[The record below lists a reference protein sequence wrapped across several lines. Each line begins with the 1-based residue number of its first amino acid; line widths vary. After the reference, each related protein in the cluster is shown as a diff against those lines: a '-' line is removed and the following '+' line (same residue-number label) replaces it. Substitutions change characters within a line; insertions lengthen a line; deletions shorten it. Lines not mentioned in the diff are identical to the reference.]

1 VPGQLAESTQQSHRR
16 GAPRD
21 LVRQY
26 ARAVQRDVM
35 WPTALRR
42 ALEMTVTFVVEHD
55 LYRSAPVRR
64 LLEWGYARR
73 EFEVAKTTQ

>member
-1 VPGQLAESTQQSHRR
+1 
-16 GAPRD
+16 
-21 LVRQY
+21 
-26 ARAVQRDVM
+26 M